1 VSRPGR
7 DAPLLP
13 SYGGR
18 SLDMVLPAV
27 AHRLGLPGLGDPFD
41 LPETPRYLVMLV
53 DGLGS
58 DLLEEHADLAPF
70 LSRLATREPIT
81 CGVPSTTATSLTSLG
96 TGLPP
101 GRHGVTGF
109 TSRIPGTNR
118 RLNSLTWDD
127 RIDPL
132 EWQPHPTMLR
142 RIHDAGVPVT
152 VVNQARFAGSG
163 LTAVSQHGVPFVG
176 IENQW
181 EQLDVCLDAL
191 EATDRAVVYTYEP
204 RLDHVGHRQGCRS
217 QEWRDTLVAV
227 DADVRQLH
235 EELPAGTTL
244 VVTADHGMIDLPPDD
259 RFDVADHPR
268 LLDDVEVL
276 AGEARLRHLHV
287 RPGAM
292 HDVARRW
299 REAVGDRAL
308 VRTRDDGLEDWFG
321 PLDAAVS
328 ERVGDVV
335 VAALGD
341 FGVFATRDF
350 PSEIGMVGFHG
361 SITGPEMRIPLL
373 VATS

>member
-1 VSRPGR
+1 MSAVGA
-7 DAPLLP
+7 DGPLLP

-27 AHRLGLPGLGDPFD
+27 AHRLGVEGFSDPFG
-41 LPETPRYLVMLV
+41 LPTTPRYLVLLA
-53 DGLGS
+53 DGLGA
-58 DLLEEHADLAPF
+58 DLLEQHADLAPF
-70 LSRLATREPIT
+70 LSRLMTREPIT

-127 RIDPL
+127 RVDPL
-132 EWQPHPTMLR
+132 QWQPHPNMLQ
-142 RIHDAGVPVT
+142 RIHAAGVPVT

-163 LTAVSQHGVPFVG
+163 LTAVSQHGVPFAG
-176 IENQW
+176 IESQW

-204 RLDHVGHRQGCRS
+204 RLDHVGHRQGCGS
-217 QEWRDTLVAV
+217 QAWRDALVAV
-227 DADVRQLH
+227 DADVRRLH
-235 EELPAGTTL
+235 ESLPEGTTL
-244 VVTADHGMIDLPPDD
+244 LVTADHGMIDLPADD

-287 RPGAM
+287 RPGAASE
-292 HDVARRW
+292 VAARW
-299 REAVGDRAL
+299 RAAVGDRAI
-308 VRTRDDGLEDWFG
+308 VRTRDEGLEDWFG
-321 PLDAAVS
+321 PVDDQVG
-328 ERVGDVV
+328 ERIGDVV
-335 VAALGD
+335 VAAVGD